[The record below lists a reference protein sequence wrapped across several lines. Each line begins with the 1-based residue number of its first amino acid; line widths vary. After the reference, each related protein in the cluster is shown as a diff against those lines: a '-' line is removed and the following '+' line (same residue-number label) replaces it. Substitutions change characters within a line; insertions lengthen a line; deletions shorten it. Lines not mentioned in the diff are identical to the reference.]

1 MTATTCARATEM
13 EEGGAG
19 AVSSSEERQR
29 LLEQQHMMQQL
40 HAQQQPPQSQAP
52 PPSHAQPVSTNV
64 YMSGGDGRGGEGGRG
79 GGGASD
85 LLERKQAL
93 ERQLR
98 ELEAQ
103 MAGGGESSHTD

>member
-1 MTATTCARATEM
+1 M

-40 HAQQQPPQSQAP
+40 HAQQQPPQQQP
-52 PPSHAQPVSTNV
+52 PPQAQPVSTNV
-64 YMSGGDGRGGEGGRG
+64 YMSGGDGRGGDGGRG
-79 GGGASD
+79 PGGASD

-103 MAGGGESSHTD
+103 MAGGGDSSHTD